1 MDRKIVERLIEG
13 KSQNEIMTEFHVG
26 KKRVRRARAE
36 AERAGYFSGAPLP
49 PFPEAVFP
57 DPIDKRTQ
65 KVSDNDVLL
74 QPHLEWI
81 KDRLQSGWQPV
92 TVWEELSVKVGRSSF
107 YRFIERQGID
117 RIGESF
123 RHKPEIIHEP
133 GEALLLDWG
142 KLCDVEENG
151 KKRTL
156 WAFVGVL
163 GYSRYMMV
171 RLVWSNDVRTT
182 IQAIESMLSELGGV
196 PRRLTSDN
204 PKCFAL
210 EASQYEPILNP
221 VIERMASHYGV
232 RMECLPPADPEKK
245 GKVERPMPYVRRL
258 YQAHG
263 AWQGLEESQ
272 TYINKKV
279 SIANERQHGTT
290 RQRPID
296 DFINVEVMQLKA
308 LPALA
313 YEIEEFSEVQVRRD
327 GFVGFKG
334 KFYSVDDDL
343 RGQDVSVVANG
354 SRVAIYHKGRLVET
368 HERILDAH
376 QSKSIKDHHQ
386 KSWER
391 TLKDHGHYLSRAREI
406 GPDVERMVQAI
417 LLQGDGFVDT
427 RKIWGILSLEK
438 SNSRE
443 AINEACRK
451 SYDIN
456 LISYQAVRSLLKILP
471 AKKPKEGG
479 VGRDDLRKTESNKF
493 IRAMSEYAERLNF
506 NLKH

>member
-142 KLCDVEENG
+142 KFCDVEENG

-163 GYSRYMMV
+163 G
-171 RLVWSNDVRTT
+171 
-182 IQAIESMLSELGGV
+182 
-196 PRRLTSDN
+196 
-204 PKCFAL
+204 
-210 EASQYEPILNP
+210 
-221 VIERMASHYGV
+221 
-232 RMECLPPADPEKK
+232 
-245 GKVERPMPYVRRL
+245 
-258 YQAHG
+258 
-263 AWQGLEESQ
+263 
-272 TYINKKV
+272 
-279 SIANERQHGTT
+279 
-290 RQRPID
+290 
-296 DFINVEVMQLKA
+296 
-308 LPALA
+308 
-313 YEIEEFSEVQVRRD
+313 
-327 GFVGFKG
+327 
-334 KFYSVDDDL
+334 
-343 RGQDVSVVANG
+343 
-354 SRVAIYHKGRLVET
+354 
-368 HERILDAH
+368 
-376 QSKSIKDHHQ
+376 
-386 KSWER
+386 
-391 TLKDHGHYLSRAREI
+391 
-406 GPDVERMVQAI
+406 
-417 LLQGDGFVDT
+417 
-427 RKIWGILSLEK
+427 
-438 SNSRE
+438 
-443 AINEACRK
+443 
-451 SYDIN
+451 
-456 LISYQAVRSLLKILP
+456 
-471 AKKPKEGG
+471 
-479 VGRDDLRKTESNKF
+479 
-493 IRAMSEYAERLNF
+493 
-506 NLKH
+506 